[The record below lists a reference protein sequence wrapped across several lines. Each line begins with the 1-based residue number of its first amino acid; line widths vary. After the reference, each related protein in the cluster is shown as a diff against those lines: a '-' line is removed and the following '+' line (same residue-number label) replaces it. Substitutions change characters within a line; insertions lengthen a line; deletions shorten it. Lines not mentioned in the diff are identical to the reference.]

1 MAKVRVDKKNKIKEN
16 RVFMTV
22 DYIIMGL
29 FSLICI
35 IPLIN
40 ILALSFS
47 SPNLS
52 VMLLPKGFEF
62 YSYKYVLQ
70 SVEFYRSFGVS
81 VLITVVGTIGSVL
94 VLALASY
101 PLSKEHL
108 PFRRG
113 FMLFFIIIM
122 LFSGGIVPNFIWYKM
137 IGISDTVG
145 VLILPNIVSVFN
157 LILIKSYFEGL
168 PESVEEAAKIDGA
181 GNVRILFSIVLPM
194 CVPILITVGLFTVVA
209 FWNNYQS
216 ALYYLPTN
224 TKLYPL
230 AMYILNFTH
239 SSAVD
244 SIFADADR
252 AAHKSNIEAAMIVI
266 SIIPIVAAYP
276 FFLKYFTSGI
286 TLGAVKA

>member
-1 MAKVRVDKKNKIKEN
+1 MAKIHVEKKNKIKEN

-22 DYIIMGL
+22 DYVIMTL

-47 SPNLS
+47 SPNIP

-62 YSYKYVLQ
+62 YSYAHVLQ

-81 VLITVVGTIGSVL
+81 LIITVVGTIGSVL
-94 VLALASY
+94 ILALASY
-101 PLSKEHL
+101 PLSKEHF

-137 IGISDTVG
+137 IGMIDSVA

-230 AMYILNFTH
+230 AMYILNFTQ

-244 SIFADADR
+244 SIFADPNR

>member
-1 MAKVRVDKKNKIKEN
+1 MAEFHAKKKNKIREN
-16 RVFMTV
+16 RVFMAV
-22 DYIIMGL
+22 DYIVMTL
-29 FSLICI
+29 FSLLCI

-47 SPNLS
+47 SPNTS
-52 VMLLPKGFEF
+52 VMLLPKGFEL
-62 YSYKYVLQ
+62 YSYKNVLQ
-70 SVEFYRSFGVS
+70 SAEFYRSFGVS
-81 VLITVVGTIGSVL
+81 LLITVVGTVGSVL
-94 VLALASY
+94 ILALASY
-101 PLSKEHL
+101 PLSKEHF
-108 PFRRG
+108 PFRRA
-113 FMLFFIIIM
+113 FMIFFIVIM
-122 LFSGGIVPNFIWYKM
+122 LFTGGIVPNFVWYKTLRVTD
-137 IGISDTVG
+137 SLG
-145 VLILPNIVSVFN
+145 VLILPNLVSVFN

-244 SIFADADR
+244 SIFADPVR
-252 AAHKSNIEAAMIVI
+252 AAHKPNIEAAMIVI

-286 TLGAVKA
+286 TLGAVKS